1 MRHPKRWIVMVG
13 GACAAAL
20 ALLVPGTASAQYFD
34 VPSYNTPYGENGLG
48 LYLNF
53 VNDVKDVGGMITAR
67 KSGIDLD
74 IGLRGS
80 INAISNGD
88 IAINGGLDL
97 KNELFLAS
105 DTGGFP
111 LDVAWVSG
119 IGLGWV
125 TSPSFGILRIPAGL
139 SLGREIVTDDGKWI
153 FVPYVYPRLA
163 LDFGLSGPSTKLHVD
178 VDIGVDMQFA
188 EAWVLRFGLVVGHNT
203 ALGFGIA
210 F

>member
-1 MRHPKRWIVMVG
+1 MKLAKHWIVTTG
-13 GACAAAL
+13 LLAL
-20 ALLVPGTASAQYFD
+20 AAGFTPTSASAQYFD
-34 VPSYNTPYGENGLG
+34 VPSYNTPYGENGMG

-74 IGLRGS
+74 VGLRAS
-80 INAISNGD
+80 VNAVSGGD

-97 KNELFLAS
+97 KNELIDHS

-111 LDVAWVSG
+111 LDVAWVTG

-125 TSPSFGILRIPAGL
+125 TSPSEGILRIPAGL
-139 SLGREIVTDDGKWI
+139 SLGREIVTDDGKWA

-163 LDFGLSGPSTKLHVD
+163 LDFGLSGPDTKLHVD
-178 VDIGVDMQFA
+178 VDIGVDMRFA
-188 EAWVLRFGLVVGHNT
+188 ESWFLRFGLVVGHNN
-203 ALGFGIA
+203 ALGFGLS